1 MEYLSPIINSM
12 FIAKN
17 EDILNSLYEQTKT
30 LCGHLNN
37 YVLII
42 VQFMDKKKFWVLFL
56 IDQVKGT
63 FGKRGS
69 SHSESNHHSVK
80 TFVIKNVDGIHGA
93 MQE

>member
-1 MEYLSPIINSM
+1 MIIFILNLEKDLISKWNFLSLIINSM

-42 VQFMDKKKFWVLFL
+42 VQFMDKKL
-56 IDQVKGT
+56 
-63 FGKRGS
+63 RS
-69 SHSESNHHSVK
+69 SHSE
-80 TFVIKNVDGIHGA
+80 
-93 MQE
+93 